1 MIAGVMEGKEAMNR
15 RREEEKGWEMNRER
29 VKEGGKGKEKGSRG
43 EGRTGVEEEEEGVAI
58 ELLGSPLQ
66 PTTVVK
72 ALKGWG
78 CWLQK
83 NCNVVYYRSL
93 YFLQFI
99 AMYFDCYFCECESY
113 FFYLLT

>member
-1 MIAGVMEGKEAMNR
+1 MEGKEAVNR

-29 VKEGGKGKEKGSRG
+29 VKEGGNGKEKGSRG

-72 ALKGWG
+72 AL
-78 CWLQK
+78 
-83 NCNVVYYRSL
+83 
-93 YFLQFI
+93 
-99 AMYFDCYFCECESY
+99 
-113 FFYLLT
+113 